1 MTNKETIT
9 KLKNDIQH
17 FQQQYEKA
25 ITALIDSAR
34 EIETLRNR
42 INTLENNPAT
52 STCLDNGGK
61 GSNCTS
67 LPTPHSSYYEEN
79 DWEFIP

>member
-34 EIETLRNR
+34 EIETLRN
-42 INTLENNPAT
+42 ILCALLPI
-52 STCLDNGGK
+52 SCPP
-61 GSNCTS
+61 NCVGDY
-67 LPTPHSSYYEEN
+67 LN
-79 DWEFIP
+79 FR